1 MKKIA
6 GYLYKGLGKFL
17 ELLTTALIFLL
28 ELVVMLLDSVKKL
41 LGFFTILF
49 IFILFNPLLWTFIIL
64 HPVILLVIIVL
75 FIVPLLGRGL
85 ISYLKYIQY
94 ILTEYFYDKADYYLL
109 GKDNRRQSFD
119 SYKNE
124 YFRQQEEARQRE
136 SQRRA
141 EQTQRMWEEMFR
153 DFYENMNNQGYGSG
167 YYESYNNNQSY
178 NQGGFYNPT
187 NDFIS
192 KYEESCKILELEPTV
207 DKYEIKLAYR
217 KMAKKYHP
225 DINKAANATEVFQK
239 INEANEFL
247 SEENIERYKRLKN
260 IN

>member
-1 MKKIA
+1 MNNIA
-6 GYLYKGLGKFL
+6 GYFYKGLGKIL
-17 ELLTTALIFLL
+17 ELITTALIFIL
-28 ELVVMLLDSVKKL
+28 ELIVMLIDNVKKL
-41 LGFFTILF
+41 LGVFTLLFVFFLI
-49 IFILFNPLLWTFIIL
+49 NPLLWTFIIL
-64 HPVILLVIIVL
+64 NPLILVLLIIL

-94 ILTEYFYDKADYYLL
+94 ISTEYFYDKADYYLL
-109 GKDNRRQSFD
+109 GKDNRRGSFG

-124 YFRQQEEARQRE
+124 YFRQQEEARRKE

-141 EQTQRMWEEMFR
+141 EQTQKMWEEMFK
-153 DFYENMNNQGYGSG
+153 DFYENMNSQGYNGG
-167 YYESYNNNQSY
+167 YYRDYNNNQNY
-178 NQGGFYNPT
+178 NQGNFYNPT
-187 NDFIS
+187 NDFID
-192 KYEESCKILELEPTV
+192 KYEASCRTLELEPTV

-225 DINKAANATEVFQK
+225 DINKAEDATEVFQK

-247 SEENIERYKRLKN
+247 SDENIERYKRLKN

>member
-6 GYLYKGLGKFL
+6 GYFYKGLGKTL

-28 ELVVMLLDSVKKL
+28 ELIVMLLDSVKKL

-49 IFILFNPLLWTFIIL
+49 IFILLNPLLWTFIIL
-64 HPVILLVIIVL
+64 HPVILLVMIVL
-75 FIVPLLGRGL
+75 FVVPLLGRGL

-94 ILTEYFYDKADYYLL
+94 ISTEYFYDKADYYLL
-109 GKDNRRQSFD
+109 GNDNRRESFD
-119 SYKNE
+119 SYKSE
-124 YFRQQEEARQRE
+124 YFRQQEEARRKE

-141 EQTQRMWEEMFR
+141 EQTQKMWEEMFR
-153 DFYENMNNQGYGSG
+153 DFYENMNNQGYGGG
-167 YYESYNNNQSY
+167 YYGSYNNQNY
-178 NQGGFYNPT
+178 NQESFYNPT

-192 KYEESCKILELEPTV
+192 KYEESCKTLELEPTV

-247 SEENIERYKRLKN
+247 SDDNIERYKRLKN